1 MIEANKKY
9 INATLKQGTA
19 HIQGSLIQLYT
30 YNLNAI
36 GTQAAL
42 IAGFAFTALSDL
54 NPTEASTALQYF
66 YYIFYTICL
75 ITALFVLTQAT
86 IAAIFGTTLSIKG
99 KNAKT
104 VEIAAKIMKDKQV
117 LILQMGSVCITS
129 LFIGGVLQ
137 SWSLYPTGIAIIVT
151 ILYVSFWISI
161 VWLGKA
167 TWNECKIETEIE
179 EAVELPTKLKE
190 NEKTIKAKEKE
201 IQEKSLI
208 GIFKL
213 LIITFLTYF
222 LFII

>member
-86 IAAIFGTTLSIKG
+86 ITAIYGTTLSIKG
-99 KNAKT
+99 SDARA
-104 VEIAAKIMKDKQV
+104 VEYAAKIMNDKQI
-117 LILQMGSVCITS
+117 LILVMGFACISS
-129 LFIGGVLQ
+129 LFIGGILQ
-137 SWSLYPTGIAIIVT
+137 SWSLYPTGIAVIVT
-151 ILYVSFWISI
+151 FLYVVFWILI
-161 VWLGKA
+161 CVFANQTIDQCKLVDKA
-167 TWNECKIETEIE
+167 NEITNSKD
-179 EAVELPTKLKE
+179 AE
-190 NEKTIKAKEKE
+190 NKNK
-201 IQEKSLI
+201 KSLEDLEKI
-208 GIFKL
+208 QNISLFGKYI
-213 LIITFLTYF
+213 F
-222 LFII
+222 LFSL